1 MWHSLAICGN
11 RQATDNSSKREK
23 EKASAL
29 PLARP
34 PPQGFVATLPDPRAR
49 PCPGGREGA
58 SGSGLQK
65 EDPKGNNEWLMQ
77 IALIQSHTTPA
88 TPPP

>member
-1 MWHSLAICGN
+1 MDRELILDVVICNRHSLEG
-11 RQATDNSSKREK
+11 DN
-23 EKASAL
+23 EKASVL

-58 SGSGLQK
+58 FGAGLQK
-65 EDPKGNNEWLMQ
+65 EDPNGK
-77 IALIQSHTTPA
+77 ATTNG
-88 TPPP
+88 